1 MAHAFKDLNRKGTT
15 LTTSKVNEVLPE
27 FYDTEYPKLISF
39 LKEYYNFLDSNE
51 TYGFGEKV
59 KELIHSRDASQNNT
73 ESLNS
78 LIQEIGNGIQSSTF
92 FQQPRL
98 MAKLLADFYR
108 AKGSRNSAE
117 GFFRGF
123 FGIEAEIEYPKDKLF
138 IVGTSNVGPESD
150 RFLPNET
157 IYQTFS
163 ILVKCGLSSI
173 DYENLYKRFVHPA
186 GFHFA
191 GEVLAVNEGLVSLS
205 AVGTDPLDSAPPR
218 NLHEEVLLL
227 PTTGITQ
234 MTRLIDSGAHVV
246 RVADASW
253 TDDSIPFGM
262 ISMFYENL
270 RDLTTPNSFK
280 FDDSCSL
287 QPNTRQSY
295 PGDDSANMALD
306 SYSNNAT
313 GWSSVAG
320 MSADSANGRFVDTT
334 YWATYSDGNRSFT
347 RGYWKGATRDGP
359 ASTNLPLGTLAGTNW
374 FNVDYTNTTYFDSS
388 YFVNPGHI
396 IDSGN
401 ADWQDSH
408 YLSRTLPGLMVYGEK
423 YFGAAHRG
431 LIYRFDSDLY
441 YWQSGVNIPNTG
453 IQVSAGAYHN
463 KIGNYFTIS
472 KLHIDGKDNP
482 GPDFSLNQETMDNE
496 MFTRYISD
504 SAY

>member
-1 MAHAFKDLNRKGTT
+1 MAHAFKDLNRKDTT
-15 LTTSKVNEVLPE
+15 LTTSKVSEVLPE
-27 FYDTEYPKLISF
+27 FYETEYPKLISF
-39 LKEYYNFLDSNE
+39 LKEYYNFLDSSE
-51 TYGFGEKV
+51 TYGFGEKI

-163 ILVKCGLSSI
+163 ILVKCGLSSV

-227 PTTGITQ
+227 PVGTTGQ
-234 MTRLIDSGAHVV
+234 LTRLIDSGAHVV
-246 RVADASW
+246 RVGDAKWNIDSTPL
-253 TDDSIPFGM
+253 TDLSI
-262 ISMFYENL
+262 FYRNL
-270 RDLTTPNSFK
+270 RELTTPNSFT
-280 FDDSCSL
+280 FDDSGSIWTSTAVTGAGYRVA
-287 QPNTRQSY
+287 PGIMNSY
-295 PGDDSANMALD
+295 PGIDSANMEAD
-306 SYSNNAT
+306 SYSYNAV
-313 GWSSVAG
+313 GWSTSG
-320 MSADSANGRFVDTT
+320 GTNGRFTTTT
-334 YWATYSDGNRSFT
+334 YWNTNWGTSMSRV
-347 RGYWKGATRDGP
+347 RGWWGGTRDGP
-359 ASTNLPLGTLAGTNW
+359 TTSSGYFET
-374 FNVDYTNTTYFDSS
+374 DYTNGSFDSS
-388 YFVNPGHI
+388 YFVNPEHI
-396 IDSGN
+396 IDSSGTV
-401 ADWQDSH
+401 WDSAH
-408 YLSRTLPGLMVYGEK
+408 VSRALPGLLVYGEK
-423 YFGAAHRG
+423 IFNALHSNY
-431 LIYRFDSDLY
+431 IYRIDSDLY
-441 YWQSGVNIPNTG
+441 YWQSGTHIPNTFQKQSPG
-453 IQVSAGAYHN
+453 YFSGYG
-463 KIGNYFTIS
+463 KGKWFTIS
-472 KLHIDGKDNP
+472 KLQFTGKDSP
-482 GPDFSLNQETMDNE
+482 CPDFSLNQETMDNE